1 MTCVSGGVAQ
11 VLKSVLDGLRF
22 EPGFAFE
29 RDVAYVEFLERVH
42 NEEVALNKIGLWRV
56 PHPWLNMFVPGSRIA
71 DFDRGVFKGI
81 LQGTDIVGP
90 LIVYPVNKAKYARA
104 ILRHADQSESPCA
117 CE

>member
-1 MTCVSGGVAQ
+1 VPQ

-22 EPGFAFE
+22 EPGFAFV
-29 RDVAYVEFLERVH
+29 RDVAYVEFLDRVH
-42 NEEVALNKIGLWRV
+42 NKEVALDKMGLWRV

-90 LIVYPVNKAKYARA
+90 LIVYPVNKAKYV
-104 ILRHADQSESPCA
+104 HTEA
-117 CE
+117 CRSVGVAMRL